1 MKLFKS
7 VLGIVLSATMILTGC
22 FAAVPAAFAADT
34 DSSTTT
40 EQAGP
45 ALVDYSVVS
54 KNTSPK
60 TEEGEEFIVTLKFD
74 QTIKTDNW
82 TYNAFDIE
90 LSGSSLSDMGFSDP
104 VVTAD
109 GDTLTLDIK
118 GVTGSDWTYYVSRT
132 LDIHLKSNFYED
144 IMNEDGTACSYFP
157 DIHTSVPV
165 MMPDSDG
172 NMFVK
177 TSYTPGSTSTE
188 TKESVTFRMAGD
200 ATGRAANAV
209 QILSSDTMDGNT
221 IVADSDTGTV
231 YVHSHMFKTLT
242 QADYVQYLANAFN
255 RNNNNATN
263 PTDYTMTATP
273 DTDDPTQSTV
283 TITADTASDTQ
294 TLANAVIKVFAYESP
309 NDARYQQW
317 TFNAEIAEAEARLE
331 TISASGYNKISS
343 DTIENSISTLTAAIA
358 QAQTDYAS
366 ITDDTTSV
374 EYNAYRDKLIEAMD
388 TAADSTITT
397 DEAYRNGSV
406 ELTLFGGD
414 DWINNIN
421 EIDIDGTAIDS
432 SYYTIDGTTLTIASS
447 QFTDLERTKDYEIT
461 IKSTGYAD
469 VVKDVTVYFY
479 GAQSFQIRHLD
490 ANGKILK
497 TKTYSLDDII
507 EMSDDQ
513 DHYYHAI
520 CTMRGI
526 TAFKGRGVYL
536 STILKDAGIQ
546 FTSGMTAQLRT
557 NDSVEES
564 DTNDP
569 TNENAYYWRGN
580 FDHDWLMQD
589 RYYFRDL
596 YEEGSD
602 FYNTMNTEGSYYP
615 SGSAKVTFDEGD
627 TVRTAAGAS
636 TDKVAEEPLIAYEYC
651 EKSWNYNDQTSLETE
666 EYDQDLATDKRFR
679 FLFGTALSDENG
691 TTVSAPETTLWSVSY
706 EVFGI
711 DIIDGESTST
721 DSGSTD
727 NSNTGST
734 TYKISQTEG
743 ISGGTVSYDK
753 TTAAKGETVTVTAK
767 ANDGYTLDGITVK
780 TATGATVA
788 VSGSNGTYTFT
799 MPAEDVIITGDFTEE
814 NATPTTDTFPFTDVA
829 ANRWSRSAVE
839 YVYNNGIF
847 AGTSA
852 TTFSPETVMNRAMFV
867 TILYRMEGS
876 PAVSGDSSFTDV
888 ASGQYYSDAVKWASD
903 NGIVS
908 GYDADTFGPN
918 DEVTREQMAAIF
930 YRYANYKNYDVSAT
944 NDLSSFSDA
953 SSVSSYA
960 TDAMKWAVGAGIISG
975 MSDGTLQPQAG
986 ATREQTASIVQRFMQ
1001 IVNA

>member
-22 FAAVPAAFAADT
+22 FAAVPASFAADT
-34 DSSTTT
+34 DSSVTTQ
-40 EQAGP
+40 QAGP
-45 ALVDYSVVS
+45 ALVDYSVES
-54 KNTSPK
+54 KNVSPK
-60 TEEGEEFIVTLKFD
+60 TEEGEEFIVTLVFD
-74 QTIKTDNW
+74 QNLTTDRY
-82 TYNAFDIE
+82 TSNAFNIE
-90 LSGSSLSDMGFSDP
+90 LSGRSLSDMGFANP
-104 VVTAD
+104 VVTAED
-109 GDTLTLDIK
+109 NKLILDIK
-118 GVTGSDWTYYVSRT
+118 GTSGSTWTYYVSRT
-132 LDIHLKSNFYED
+132 LDISLKSNYYED
-144 IMNEDGTACSYFP
+144 IMNEAGTACSYFP

-165 MMPDSDG
+165 MMPDSNGD
-172 NMFVK
+172 MFVQ
-177 TSYTPGSTSTE
+177 TSYTAGSASSG
-188 TKESVTFRMAGD
+188 TKESITFRMAGD
-200 ATGRAANAV
+200 ATGRAANAI
-209 QILSSDTMDGNT
+209 QILSSDDMDGNT
-221 IVADSDTGTV
+221 IVGGSDTGTV

-255 RNNNNATN
+255 RNATN
-263 PTDYTMTATP
+263 YSTGYTMTATP

-343 DTIENSISTLTAAIA
+343 DTIENSISTLTDAIA
-358 QAQTDYAS
+358 QAQTDYNS

-388 TAADSTITT
+388 TAADSNIST
-397 DEAYRNGSV
+397 DEATRNGSV
-406 ELTLFGGD
+406 YLTLDGGQ
-414 DWINNIN
+414 DWIDNIT
-421 EIDIDGTAIDS
+421 EVDIDGTAVDS
-432 SYYTIDGTTLTIASS
+432 SYYTIDGTTLTIKSS
-447 QFTDLERTKDYEIT
+447 QFQDPERTKDYEIT
-461 IKSTGYAD
+461 VKSTGYAD

-479 GAQSFQIRHLD
+479 GAQTFQIRHLD

-497 TKTYSLDDII
+497 SKIYTLDEIKAL
-507 EMSDDQ
+507 SDDN

-569 TNENAYYWRGN
+569 TDENAYYWRGN
-580 FDHDWLMQD
+580 FDYDWLMQD

-602 FYNTMNTEGSYYP
+602 FYNTMNTEGSYYTP
-615 SGSAKVTFDEGD
+615 YGSAKVTFDEGD

-636 TDKVAEEPLIAYEYC
+636 TDKVADEPLIAYEYC
-651 EKSWNYNDQTSLETE
+651 EKSWNINDQTSLETE

-706 EVFGI
+706 EVFGV